1 MRALFSN
8 ATLWLPLAMAFAV
21 QLYKVIVSW
30 VRTGRLDWR
39 VLTSAGGMPSS
50 HSAMMTSLMT
60 ATGYQYGLDS
70 ALFAVSFVLAV
81 VVMYDARGVRQESG
95 KQARVLN
102 HLLENFFSGHPI
114 SEEELQELVGH
125 TTIQV
130 VVGALVGILFT
141 LAYFLFRDTA

>member
-1 MRALFSN
+1 VRALLSN
-8 ATLWLPLAMAFAV
+8 ATLWLPVTMALAV
-21 QLYKVIVSW
+21 QLYKVIANW

-39 VLTSAGGMPSS
+39 VMTSAGGMPSS
-50 HSAMMTSLMT
+50 HSAAVTSLMT

-70 ALFAVSFVLAV
+70 AVFAIAFVLAI

-102 HLLENFFSGHPI
+102 HLLDNFFSGHPI

-130 VVGALVGILFT
+130 VVGGVLGIFFT